1 METIEVIRGNTR
13 TITVTV
19 KRSDGTV
26 VDLTSKTLVFT
37 TNSTTP
43 LIKKTSVG
51 GSGFVITDAV
61 NGVAVLQ
68 LSVAETRAATPNT
81 FDYSIE
87 LWESSNTIQTT
98 MVYGKI
104 LMKNVVNV
112 DV

>member
-26 VDLTSKTLVFT
+26 VDLTGKTLVFV
-37 TNSTTP
+37 TNSVP
-43 LIKKTSVG
+43 QLIKKTGVG
-51 GSGFVITDAV
+51 GSGFVITDAA

-68 LSVAETRAATPNT
+68 LSVSETRQATPNT

-87 LWESSNTIQTT
+87 LWESGDTIQTT
-98 MVYGKI
+98 MTYGKF
-104 LMKNVVNV
+104 LMKSVVNV
-112 DV
+112 DA